1 MANLQKYVLIA
12 IIIITVIVA
21 LSAGTYYIFLKP
33 GEALSPEQTAIDI
46 ALNTPASNKAAS
58 QHGQFEPGVVV
69 GNVTPSSESQLSG
82 YINASGQL
90 LEVPVTYGGW
100 AVGEN
105 LVFTVDVQSKQVLC
119 TEQYFRRTFPAGAT
133 AVVPPGASWY
143 HRIYGIQGLYGADT
157 YTYKAGFTFEPVN
170 ASVYQQIMSGEELSH
185 CRYRTENRMIGYNDA
200 RNNGT
205 VATPG
210 SVAVNKS
217 IYSSGQQIS
226 SGIGPLPEALY
237 LVIENRDSEPV
248 TVSYQALM

>member
-12 IIIITVIVA
+12 IIIIIVIIA
-21 LSAGTYYIFLKP
+21 LSAGTNFIFLDP

-46 ALNTPASNKAAS
+46 ALNTPASKKATS

-82 YINASGQL
+82 YINAPGEL

-119 TEQYFRRTFPAGAT
+119 TEQYFRRAFPAGAT

-157 YTYKAGFTFEPVN
+157 YTYKADFTFEPAN
-170 ASVYQQIMSGEELSH
+170 ASVYQQIISGEELSH
-185 CRYRTENRMIGYNDA
+185 CRNKTENRMIEYNDA

-205 VATPG
+205 FATPG
-210 SVAVNKS
+210 SLAVNKS
-217 IYSSGQQIS
+217 IYSPGQQIS
-226 SGIGPLPEALY
+226 MGMGPLPEALY
-237 LVIENRDSEPV
+237 VVIENKCSEPV
-248 TVSYQALM
+248 TVSYQALL